1 MGRCIQRQKQA
12 PPHHIV
18 VEEHLRTKA
27 VEEARQA
34 KTLREYTPPRREEGE
49 ALSPA
54 DVGEMLIAKSRKRA
68 P

>member
-18 VEEHLRTKA
+18 VEESLRTKA
-27 VEEARQA
+27 VEGARQA
-34 KTLREYTPPRREEGE
+34 KTLREYTTPRREEDDV
-49 ALSPA
+49 LTPA
-54 DVGEMLIAKSRKRA
+54 GVGEMLIAKSKKRA